1 MPAATALAAMP
12 CIRSFII
19 FDPCHTN
26 NRMLRLA
33 NRKHYG
39 NLSNLILDEFR
50 GSKNFFTSRAAAES
64 YVTLLGKKGNGKVSK
79 NVLFSQNLGF
89 DLQGISFFKISLDQ
103 RHYLPNQNVF

>member
-64 YVTLLGKKGNGKVSK
+64 YVSVGGGGGGDDVLLFCACKA
-79 NVLFSQNLGF
+79 F
-89 DLQGISFFKISLDQ
+89 
-103 RHYLPNQNVF
+103 